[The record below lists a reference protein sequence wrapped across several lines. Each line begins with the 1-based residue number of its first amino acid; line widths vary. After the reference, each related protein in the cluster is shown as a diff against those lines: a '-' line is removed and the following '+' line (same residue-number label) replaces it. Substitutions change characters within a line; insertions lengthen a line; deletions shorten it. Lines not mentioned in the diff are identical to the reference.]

1 MVRKSLLI
9 WSIPVAM
16 LLAQTAPPS
25 QQASDFK
32 GVVRK
37 NLAPISNEVLQVK
50 FPKPAESKLKNGM
63 SLLVLED
70 HRSPT
75 IQVQIAM
82 PASTLNDPRELAG
95 IGEATSTLLRLGTKT
110 RTSVQIADTLQELG
124 ASLNANVG
132 ERYAN
137 IGFSTLS
144 ENLDSVLSLVED
156 VMFNPAF
163 PQDELD
169 KWKNRQI
176 SQLQQIRAQPGF
188 LGQERFFAVM
198 YPNDNRSIVAP
209 SPESINKITREMV
222 IDYYNKNFRP
232 SGGLV
237 GVSGDIAP
245 KEIAA
250 KLDKVLG
257 NWTGSAPKP
266 PELPLPGAI
275 GEKKIYLI
283 NRPSSVQTSLYIGN
297 LAIDRANPD
306 YIPIQV
312 MNRVLGS
319 GPASRLLRNIR
330 EDKGYTYGI
339 SSGFGATHY
348 INYFVLS
355 TSVRTEVTG
364 PALEE
369 IFKEL
374 RDIRDRAVPADE
386 LEGAKRALVAG
397 FALSTENPATGL
409 NNATMIREYGFPADY
424 WDVYPAKISQ
434 VTAEDVQ
441 RVAKKYIPVDNAQI
455 IAVGD
460 AAKVRDAMAKFGP
473 VEEWDSDGHRT
484 K

>member
-1 MVRKSLLI
+1 MTRKNLLI
-9 WSIPVAM
+9 CSFSIGT
-16 LLAQTAPPS
+16 LLAQSAPQA
-25 QQASDFK
+25 QQATDFK

-37 NLAPISNEVLQVK
+37 NRAPISSEVLRVK
-50 FPKPAESKLKNGM
+50 FSKPIESKLKNGM

-75 IQVQIAM
+75 IQVRIAI

-95 IGEATSTLLRLGTKT
+95 LGDATTALLRLGTKT

-124 ASLNANVG
+124 ASFN
-132 ERYAN
+132 AN
-137 IGFSTLS
+137 IGERANISFSTLS
-144 ENLDSVLSLVED
+144 ENLDPVLDLVSD
-156 VMFNPAF
+156 IMFNPAF

-169 KWKNRQI
+169 KWKNRQL
-176 SQLQQIRAQPGF
+176 SQLTQIRAQPGF

-198 YPNDNRSIVAP
+198 YPNDTRSIVAP
-209 SPESINKITREMV
+209 SAESINKITRDLIVE
-222 IDYYNKNFRP
+222 YYNKNFRP
-232 SGGLV
+232 DAGRV

-257 NWTGSAPKP
+257 NWKGATPKL
-266 PELPLPGAI
+266 PELPVPGELA
-275 GEKKIYLI
+275 EKKIYLI
-283 NRPSSVQTSLYIGN
+283 DRPNSVQSSLYIGN
-297 LAIDRANPD
+297 LAINRTNPD
-306 YIPIQV
+306 YIPVEV
-312 MNRVLGS
+312 MNRVLGA
-319 GPASRLLRNIR
+319 GPASRLFRNIR
-330 EDKGYTYGI
+330 EEKGYTYGI

-374 RDIRDRAVPADE
+374 RDIRDRIVPTDE

-409 NNATMIREYGFPADY
+409 NDAMMIKEYGFPADY
-424 WDVYPAKISQ
+424 WDLYPGKISQ

-455 IAVGD
+455 VAVGD
-460 AAKVRDAMAKFGP
+460 AVKVREALAKFGP